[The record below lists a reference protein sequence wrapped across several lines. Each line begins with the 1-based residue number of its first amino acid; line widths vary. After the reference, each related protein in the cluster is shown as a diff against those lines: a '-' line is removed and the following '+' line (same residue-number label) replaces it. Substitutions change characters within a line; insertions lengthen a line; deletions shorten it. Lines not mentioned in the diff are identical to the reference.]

1 MRLSASAFSKPQL
14 DAVAFSFISL
24 HGQGFDLAEIFWG
37 IWLIPFG
44 LLVYRSG
51 FIPRALGVLLIVAC
65 FGYLADSILVTLL
78 LPQSERFLSRV
89 ARFVT
94 ICEMPIIFW
103 LLIWGVTTPRR
114 RSGTDRE
121 ETLDADPALRGR
133 EVR

>member
-1 MRLSASAFSKPQL
+1 MINVLSGTLGLRFLTDAPLASAFSKPQL
-14 DAVAFSFISL
+14 DALAFSFISL

-103 LLIWGVTTPRR
+103 LLIWGVTTPVAG
-114 RSGTDRE
+114 RSQYR
-121 ETLDADPALRGR
+121 
-133 EVR
+133 V